1 MAADDL
7 NGVAANKRA
16 GAQPAGHSSRPMMLM
31 LLSGRR
37 MQGHW
42 VHGDPYYRCRF
53 ASEYA
58 LANRVKHPLS
68 VNLDAADR

>member
-1 MAADDL
+1 
-7 NGVAANKRA
+7 
-16 GAQPAGHSSRPMMLM
+16 
-31 LLSGRR
+31 
-37 MQGHW
+37 

-68 VNLDAADR
+68 VNLREDMIIGQVDGWLARSSPRTG